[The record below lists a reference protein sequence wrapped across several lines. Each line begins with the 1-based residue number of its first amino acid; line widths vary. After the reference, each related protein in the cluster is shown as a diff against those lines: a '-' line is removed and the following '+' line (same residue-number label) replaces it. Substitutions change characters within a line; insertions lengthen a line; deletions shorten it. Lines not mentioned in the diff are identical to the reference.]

1 MEAYQKT
8 RYVKVVF
15 IHFFQR
21 SQICGTSRWGRYY
34 AKTKHIK
41 RSYKTMFSTM
51 ISFHNYKPE
60 YK

>member
-1 MEAYQKT
+1 MEVYQKT

-21 SQICGTSRWGRYY
+21 SQICGTSPWGRYY

-41 RSYKTMFSTM
+41 RSYET
-51 ISFHNYKPE
+51 ILAL
-60 YK
+60 